1 MLKFLKLTFLKAI
14 IFLKHILNNFFFIT
28 CKKFQIEKVMK
39 KHNFNPGPAILPKE
53 VLEKTAKAVL
63 DLNNS
68 GLSVMEIS
76 HRSKDFENILNE
88 TVSLFKEILNIPDGY
103 HVLFLGGGAHTQFY
117 MVPHNFL
124 SKKAAYLETGEW
136 AQRAIK
142 EAQKY
147 GEVQIV
153 ASSKDKNFTYIPK
166 GWTIPTDV
174 DYFHITTN
182 NTIFGTEI
190 RYDIESPVPLIADM
204 SSDFCSRPI
213 DVGKYALIYAG
224 AQKNVG
230 PAGVTIIIIKEEFL
244 NSKQVQNR
252 IMPLMLDYKVH
263 VKNNSLFNTPPV
275 INIYVVN
282 ETLKWLKSIGG
293 VAEIE
298 KINLE
303 KAKTLYDYL
312 DSSKMFVG
320 TVAKEDRSIMN
331 VCFVMRPEYKD
342 KEEAFLEFTKQKG
355 IVGIKGHRS
364 VGGFR
369 ASLYNALPLESVK
382 YLVQV
387 MDEFEKNNL

>member
-1 MLKFLKLTFLKAI
+1 
-14 IFLKHILNNFFFIT
+14 
-28 CKKFQIEKVMK
+28 MK

-53 VLEKTAKAVL
+53 VLENTAKAVIDL
-63 DLNNS
+63 DNS
-68 GLSVMEIS
+68 GLSIMEIS
-76 HRSKDFENILNE
+76 HRSKEFENILNE
-88 TVSLFKEILNIPDGY
+88 TVELFKELLNIPSGY

-124 SKKAAYLETGEW
+124 NTKAAYLETGEW

-147 GEVQIV
+147 GEVNIV

-182 NTIFGTEI
+182 NTIFGTEL
-190 RYDIESPVPLIADM
+190 RYDIESPVPLVADM

-213 DVGKYALIYAG
+213 DVSKYSLIYAG

-230 PAGVTIIIIKEEFL
+230 PAGVTIIIIKEDFL

-252 IMPLMLDYKVH
+252 VMPLMLDYKVH

-282 ETLKWLKSIGG
+282 QTLKWLKSIGG

-303 KAKTLYDYL
+303 KAKILYEYL
-312 DSSKMFVG
+312 DNSKMFVG
-320 TVAKEDRSIMN
+320 TVVKEDRSIMN
-331 VCFVMRPEYKD
+331 VCFVMRPEYKE
-342 KEEAFLEFTKQKG
+342 KEEAFLEFAKQKG

-382 YLVQV
+382 YLIQV
-387 MDEFEKNNL
+387 MDEFERNNK